1 MDTRV
6 ALGSDGAGSYCTERH
21 ANALTSPKIIYKL
34 RATHCLTAPRVSY
47 LPPPSPPSATRV
59 STDTSHYVRKVPLLR
74 RPMEAQNSEP
84 VPFAI

>member
-1 MDTRV
+1 MAHNTLREACQRPHQSED
-6 ALGSDGAGSYCTERH
+6 
-21 ANALTSPKIIYKL
+21 IYKL

-74 RPMEAQNSEP
+74 RPTEAQIREP
-84 VPFAI
+84 PALAI